1 MPVFL
6 MHFGIIA
13 SISRNATIAAEVAV
27 YTYVI
32 LGNLPHILHN
42 WMGNQGPNQDK

>member
-42 WMGNQGPNQDK
+42 